1 MPESK
6 SVLDSRFMNKEGFG
20 FEAPSCTDSLV
31 ESMRSFT
38 RGDFAELRFEIGSD
52 ATEF

>member
-6 SVLDSRFMNKEGFG
+6 SVLDSRFINNGFG
-20 FEAPSCTDSLV
+20 FDAPNCTDNLV

-38 RGDFAELRFEIGSD
+38 RGDFAELRVELGSD